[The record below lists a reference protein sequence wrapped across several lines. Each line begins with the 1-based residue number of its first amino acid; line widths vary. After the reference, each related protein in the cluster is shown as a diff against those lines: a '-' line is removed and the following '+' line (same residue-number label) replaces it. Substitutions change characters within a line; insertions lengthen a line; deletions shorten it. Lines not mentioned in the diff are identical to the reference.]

1 MYINREISWL
11 EFDRRVLEQA
21 AREDLPLLERLKFLA
36 ISASNLDEFYQ
47 VRVGGLQLMQRSGK
61 ILQDAAGQTP
71 EEQLKNIRARAQEI
85 VQRQYELMNTLLLP
99 LMREAGVAPVPLENL
114 SEAQLSSLG
123 TLFMQQVAPLLTPL
137 ALEKERTITLP
148 NLSLALGVEL
158 AGKDADADKSRLVV
172 VALPEALPRRVHAA
186 CLEEDRYVLL
196 EELSAHFIGMLF
208 EGERILHCTPLRVTR
223 NGDITVQEEEGTDF
237 AWEMSQVLVARKF
250 SDCVRMELPGDV
262 DDAFARRLAQQIGA
276 EEETICHLPG
286 YLRLS
291 DFGRMAEEPGHERLK
306 IVPWEPN
313 PPEGVDPSLSMF
325 DNISRGDIL
334 INTPFESYEPVVK
347 LAEEAAEDPNVL
359 AIKQLLYRTAN
370 NSRFIT
376 ALCRAAER
384 GKQVTALVELKARF
398 DEGHNL
404 SQAERLQR
412 AGVQVI
418 YGVKGFKTHAK
429 AMLIVRRENG
439 VLKRYCHIGTGNYN
453 EDTARIYGDL
463 SLLTCEET
471 MGADISQF
479 FNCVT
484 GLTQM
489 RRFRRLYP
497 SPAFMKERLLEL
509 VRAETQRARRGET
522 ARILAKMN
530 SLNDPDMM
538 EALEEASRA
547 GVEIRLNVRGICCW
561 VPSTEEGRRHTRIV
575 SIVDRY
581 LEHARILCFH
591 NGGDELVFITSADWM
606 SRNLDRRVELLAP
619 VEDKRLARR
628 AVEILHACMRDN
640 VQASVILPDGSS
652 APVVPG
658 PDEPPFRMQEH
669 LQQQARKR
677 ARASGKNS
685 RTVLV
690 PHKPKNNPAV
700 WRVLRRD
707 SGATPNSPVAA
718 RASRSGSSSASP
730 RRSWLFFFCLQSTRS
745 SIFLY
750 ISTSRQSIW
759 ISP

>member
-114 SEAQLSSLG
+114 SETQLSSLG

-137 ALEKERTITLP
+137 ALEEERTITLP

-250 SDCVRMELPGDV
+250 SDCVRMELPEDV

-538 EALEEASRA
+538 EALEEASRV

-561 VPSTEEGRRHTRIV
+561 VPSTEEGQRHTRIV

-658 PDEPPFRMQEH
+658 PDESPFRMQEH

-700 WRVLRRD
+700 
-707 SGATPNSPVAA
+707 
-718 RASRSGSSSASP
+718 
-730 RRSWLFFFCLQSTRS
+730 
-745 SIFLY
+745 
-750 ISTSRQSIW
+750 
-759 ISP
+759 

>member
-137 ALEKERTITLP
+137 ALEEERTITLP

-700 WRVLRRD
+700 
-707 SGATPNSPVAA
+707 
-718 RASRSGSSSASP
+718 
-730 RRSWLFFFCLQSTRS
+730 
-745 SIFLY
+745 
-750 ISTSRQSIW
+750 
-759 ISP
+759 

>member
-137 ALEKERTITLP
+137 ALGEERTITLP

-306 IVPWEPN
+306 IAPWEPN

-463 SLLTCEET
+463 SLLTCKET

-538 EALEEASRA
+538 EALEEASRV

-700 WRVLRRD
+700 
-707 SGATPNSPVAA
+707 
-718 RASRSGSSSASP
+718 
-730 RRSWLFFFCLQSTRS
+730 
-745 SIFLY
+745 
-750 ISTSRQSIW
+750 
-759 ISP
+759 

>member
-137 ALEKERTITLP
+137 ALGEERTITLP

-306 IVPWEPN
+306 IAPWEPN

-439 VLKRYCHIGTGNYN
+439 VWKRYCHIGTGNYN

-463 SLLTCEET
+463 SLLTCKET

-538 EALEEASRA
+538 EALEEASRV

-700 WRVLRRD
+700 
-707 SGATPNSPVAA
+707 
-718 RASRSGSSSASP
+718 
-730 RRSWLFFFCLQSTRS
+730 
-745 SIFLY
+745 
-750 ISTSRQSIW
+750 
-759 ISP
+759 

>member
-250 SDCVRMELPGDV
+250 SDCVRMELPEGV
-262 DDAFARRLAQQIGA
+262 DGAFARKLAQQVGA

-700 WRVLRRD
+700 
-707 SGATPNSPVAA
+707 
-718 RASRSGSSSASP
+718 
-730 RRSWLFFFCLQSTRS
+730 
-745 SIFLY
+745 
-750 ISTSRQSIW
+750 
-759 ISP
+759 

>member
-700 WRVLRRD
+700 
-707 SGATPNSPVAA
+707 
-718 RASRSGSSSASP
+718 
-730 RRSWLFFFCLQSTRS
+730 
-745 SIFLY
+745 
-750 ISTSRQSIW
+750 
-759 ISP
+759 

>member
-47 VRVGGLQLMQRSGK
+47 VRVGGLKLMQRSGK
-61 ILQDAAGQTP
+61 TIPDAAGQTP
-71 EEQLKNIRARAQEI
+71 GEQLQHIRARASEI
-85 VQRQYELMNTLLLP
+85 IERQYELMNTLMLP
-99 LMREAGVAPVPLENL
+99 LMREAGVAPVSLESLN
-114 SEAQLSSLG
+114 EAQLSMLG

-137 ALEKERTITLP
+137 ALEEERSITLP
-148 NLSLALGVEL
+148 NLSLVLGVEL
-158 AGKDADADKSRLVV
+158 AGKEGDKSRFVA
-172 VALPEALPRRVHAA
+172 VALPEVLPRRVHAA
-186 CLEEDRYVLL
+186 CLEEDGYVLL
-196 EELSAHFIGMLF
+196 EDLTAHFIGMVF
-208 EGERILHCTPLRVTR
+208 EGERILHCTPMRVTR
-223 NGDITVQEEEGTDF
+223 NGDVAVQEEEGVDF

-250 SDCVRMELPGDV
+250 SDCVRLELPEGV
-262 DDAFARRLAQQIGA
+262 DDAFALRLAHQVGA
-276 EEETICHLPG
+276 EEETIYRLPG
-286 YLRLS
+286 YLRLA
-291 DFGRMAEEPGHERLK
+291 DFGSMAEEPGHERLK
-306 IVPWEPN
+306 VVPWEPN
-313 PPEGVDPSLSMF
+313 PPADVDPSLSMF

-334 INTPFESYEPVVK
+334 INTPFESYEPVVR
-347 LAEEAAEDPNVL
+347 LAEEAAEDPDVL

-404 SQAERLQR
+404 AQAEQLQR

-439 VLKRYCHIGTGNYN
+439 ILKRYCHIGTGNYN
-453 EDTARIYGDL
+453 EDTARIYGDF
-463 SLLTCEET
+463 SLLTCDET
-471 MGADISQF
+471 MGADVSQF

-489 RRFRRLYP
+489 RRFRKIYP
-497 SPAFMKERLLEL
+497 SPAFMKEHLLEL
-509 VRAETQRARRGET
+509 VRAETQRARRGES

-530 SLNDPDMM
+530 SLNDPEMM
-538 EALEEASRA
+538 ASLEEASRA
-547 GVEIRLNVRGICCW
+547 GVEILLNVRGICCW

-606 SRNLDRRVELLAP
+606 SRNLDRRVELLVP
-619 VEDKRLARR
+619 VEDRRLARR
-628 AVEILHACMRDN
+628 TVEILHACMRDN

-652 APVVPG
+652 TPIVPAPG
-658 PDEPPFRMQEH
+658 EPPFRMQEY

-677 ARASGKNS
+677 ARSSERNS

-690 PHKPKNNPAV
+690 PHRPKKHP
-700 WRVLRRD
+700 
-707 SGATPNSPVAA
+707 
-718 RASRSGSSSASP
+718 SA
-730 RRSWLFFFCLQSTRS
+730 
-745 SIFLY
+745 
-750 ISTSRQSIW
+750 
-759 ISP
+759 

>member
-21 AREDLPLLERLKFLA
+21 ARENLPLLERLKFLA

-47 VRVGGLQLMQRSGK
+47 VRVGGLRLMQQSGQA
-61 ILQDAAGQTP
+61 LPDAAGQTP
-71 EEQLKNIRARAQEI
+71 AEQLESICTRAKEI
-85 VQRQYELMNTLLLP
+85 MQRQYELMNTLLLP
-99 LMREAGVAPVPLENL
+99 LMREAGIAPIPLKDLN
-114 SEAQLSSLG
+114 EAQLSSLG

-137 ALEKERTITLP
+137 ALEEERAITLP

-158 AGKDADADKSRLVV
+158 AGQEADKSRLAV
-172 VALPEALPRRVHAA
+172 VALPEVLPRRVHAA
-186 CLEEDRYVLL
+186 CLEEDGYVLL
-196 EELSAHFIGMLF
+196 EDLAAHFIGMLF

-223 NGDITVQEEEGTDF
+223 NGDVAVQEEEGVDF
-237 AWEMSQVLVARKF
+237 AWEMSKVLVARKF
-250 SDCVRMELPGDV
+250 SDCVRMELPEGV
-262 DDAFARRLAQQIGA
+262 DDAFALKLAQKIGA
-276 EEETICHLPG
+276 EEQTIYRLPG
-286 YLRLS
+286 YLRLA

-306 IVPWEPN
+306 VVPWEPN
-313 PPEGVDPSLSMF
+313 PPADVDPSLSMF

-334 INTPFESYEPVVK
+334 INTPFESYEPVVR
-347 LAEEAAEDPNVL
+347 LAEEAAEDPDVL

-404 SQAERLQR
+404 AQAEQLQR

-453 EDTARIYGDL
+453 ESTARVYGDL
-463 SLLTCEET
+463 SLLTCEEA

-489 RRFRRLYP
+489 RRFRKLYP
-497 SPAFMKERLLEL
+497 SPALMKERLLEL
-509 VRAETQRARRGET
+509 VRAETQRACRGET

-538 EALEEASRA
+538 KALEEASCA
-547 GVEIRLNVRGICCW
+547 GVELQLNIRGICCW

-606 SRNLDRRVELLAP
+606 SRNLDRRVELIAP
-619 VEDKRLARR
+619 IENKRLAHRV
-628 AVEILHACMRDN
+628 VEILHACMRDN
-640 VQASVILPDGSS
+640 VQASIILPDGSS
-652 APVVPG
+652 RPVAPDPN
-658 PDEPPFRMQEH
+658 ELPFRMQEY

-677 ARASGKNS
+677 ARSLGKNS
-685 RTVLV
+685 RTILV
-690 PHKPKNNPAV
+690 PHKPKN
-700 WRVLRRD
+700 
-707 SGATPNSPVAA
+707 STPTA
-718 RASRSGSSSASP
+718 
-730 RRSWLFFFCLQSTRS
+730 
-745 SIFLY
+745 
-750 ISTSRQSIW
+750 
-759 ISP
+759 